1 MKRLLR
7 HLALPLVLLA
17 LFATAAHA
25 GSSGTSMPWNTPLQ
39 NILDNL
45 TGPTAKTL
53 AGIMIVIGA
62 LVWGFGRHEVGAS
75 RIGQAIVAIGLL
87 FGAVSFINT
96 LGFAGASF

>member
-1 MKRLLR
+1 MKPLLR
-7 HLALPLVLLA
+7 NLVFALALVV

-25 GSSGTSMPWNTPLQ
+25 GTSGSSMPWNTPLQ

-62 LVWGFGRHEVGAS
+62 LVWGFGRHETGAS

-96 LGFAGASF
+96 LGFQGAIF